1 MDKATLLKKLE
12 TMLDNAQA
20 TRLWGKIEITLQD
33 GEVSV
38 INESRT
44 TKIRQEGN
52 THDRDRT
59 PLVS

>member
-1 MDKATLLKKLE
+1 MEKMQLLKKLE

-20 TRLWGKIEITLQD
+20 TRQWGKIEITLQD

-44 TKIRQEGN
+44 TKFRKEGN
-52 THDRDRT
+52 THDRSEYR
-59 PLVS
+59 